1 MPGARP
7 VAFAFT
13 ANVTAL
19 PEEDTLPDAGD
30 AVSQFGRPDIE

>member
-1 MPGARP
+1 LPAARL
-7 VAFAFT
+7 FAFT
-13 ANVTAL
+13 VNITVA